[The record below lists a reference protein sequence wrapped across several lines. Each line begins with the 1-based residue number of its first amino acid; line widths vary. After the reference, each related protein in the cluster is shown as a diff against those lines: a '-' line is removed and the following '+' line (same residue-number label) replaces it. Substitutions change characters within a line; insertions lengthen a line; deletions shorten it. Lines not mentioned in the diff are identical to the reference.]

1 MCEKHPPATFV
12 RIAEDELC
20 DAGAQMETATGAFGE
35 EKRRR
40 KRCRDRENKMRRSE
54 KKRN

>member
-20 DAGAQMETATGAFGE
+20 DAGAQMEAATGAFGE
-35 EKRRR
+35 EIS
-40 KRCRDRENKMRRSE
+40 MV
-54 KKRN
+54 